1 MNHIINKT
9 YSNIRVRLL
18 IHFSMSRR
26 IDEKAEHII
35 ESLDLPQDLFLG
47 FPCISFTGNREL
59 YISNHRGLLAYESEC
74 IIVLAKPFQIQIHGR
89 NLYIEAYSK
98 EEILI
103 KGYIHSME
111 FC

>member
-1 MNHIINKT
+1 MGKRMEQATEN
-9 YSNIRVRLL
+9 
-18 IHFSMSRR
+18 
-26 IDEKAEHII
+26 II

-47 FPCISFTGNREL
+47 FPCISLTGNREV
-59 YISNHRGLLAYESEC
+59 YISNHRGLLVYETD
-74 IIVLAKPFQIQIHGR
+74 IIVVLAKPFQIRICGR
-89 NLYIEAYSK
+89 NLIIEAYSK